1 MSMPA
6 ASALRWIED
15 APDGIVV
22 VDGAGLVRFANRA
35 SGALFGCA
43 SHDLT
48 GSNFGFPV
56 AAGES
61 TDIEIP
67 QDDGGWGL
75 AEMRV
80 AQSEWAG
87 APAYVAVLRDVTPET
102 RMRHVLQKDAD
113 LLASLV
119 QSLPVA
125 LIALA
130 SDRSVRLW
138 NPAAERMFGWRAE
151 EIVGMHCPLL
161 GSDQWPDFERLAGE
175 VAAGHVLADF
185 ETVRQTKDGER
196 LEIAL
201 HAAPLRARDGK
212 PDGLLCLMTDI
223 RERRRTEQRLQLSD
237 KVFQNTQEGIL
248 VTDGVGNIISVNP
261 AFTAVTGY
269 LPEEVMGKN
278 PSVLQSG
285 RHDGAFYGAMWSEL
299 AMTGQWQGEIW
310 NRRRN
315 GELYPEWLHIS
326 AVRDA
331 AGCVVYYVAVF
342 SDISLV
348 KENEERLHHLAHYDA
363 LTGLPNRVLFADR
376 LRHAM
381 AHAKRSGTGVGL
393 LFLDL
398 DRFKL
403 VNDTLGHRA
412 GDTLLQLAAERIAG
426 AVREQDTVARLG
438 GDEFTV
444 ILPEIAS
451 PAGAANVAEKII
463 DSLTDAF
470 QIEDKEA
477 VVGASIGIAVYPQA
491 GEDVETLVKHADIAM
506 YRAKEAGRRNYQFY
520 RPGHEGQPR
529 DIFELEHGLRRA
541 LERGEMRLVYQPQI
555 EIETGSIVALEA
567 LLRWDHPTRGE
578 IPPADFIPVAEDSGL
593 IAAIGE
599 WVLGEAC
606 RQNKAWQER
615 GLAPVRVAVNMSVRQ
630 LRNTR
635 FAERVAQILDETGLD
650 PKWLEIELT
659 ESMVMQF
666 AKDVMDTLWRLKS
679 MGIRLSIDDFGTG
692 YSSLS
697 YLKRLPVDTLKIDRS
712 FVEGLD
718 TDANDRAIS
727 NAIIAVASSLN
738 LRVVAEG
745 VETEQQLGF
754 LREHACCDAQG
765 YFFSRPLE
773 ADDAGAM
780 MRQRVH

>member
-1 MSMPA
+1 MTLP

-22 VDGAGLVRFANRA
+22 VDGDGFVRFANRA
-35 SGALFGCA
+35 SGMLFGCA
-43 SHDLT
+43 DTELT

-61 TDIEIP
+61 TEIEIP
-67 QDDGGWGL
+67 QADGGWGL

-87 APAYVAVLRDVTPET
+87 APAYVAVLRDITPSL
-102 RMRHVLQKDAD
+102 RMRQALQKEGE

-119 QSLPVA
+119 HSLPVA
-125 LIALA
+125 LIAL
-130 SDRSVRLW
+130 SPDRTVRLW

-151 EIVGMHCPLL
+151 EVLGMRCPLL
-161 GSDQWPDFERLAGE
+161 GSDQWPDFERLSGE
-175 VAAGHVLADF
+175 ISGGRVVADF

-196 LEIAL
+196 VEVAM
-201 HAAPLRARDGK
+201 HAAPLNARDGS
-212 PDGLLCLMTDI
+212 PDGLLFLMTDI
-223 RERRRTEQRLQLSD
+223 RERRRAEQRLQLSD

-269 LPEEVMGKN
+269 LPQEVMGKN
-278 PSVLQSG
+278 PSILQSG
-285 RHDGAFYGAMWSEL
+285 RHDESFYDAMWNEL
-299 AMTGQWQGEIW
+299 VVTGQWQGEIW

-315 GELYPEWLHIS
+315 GEVYPEWLHIS

-331 AGCVVYYVAVF
+331 SGCIVYYVAVF
-342 SDISLV
+342 SDISVV
-348 KENEERLHHLAHYDA
+348 KENEERLHHLAHFDA
-363 LTGLPNRVLFADR
+363 LTELPNRVLFTDR

-403 VNDTLGHRA
+403 INDTLGHRA
-412 GDTLLQLAAERIAG
+412 GDRLLQLAAERISG
-426 AVREQDTVARLG
+426 AVREQDTVACLG

-444 ILPEIAS
+444 ILPEVAG

-463 DSLTDAF
+463 DSMSRSFHL
-470 QIEDKEA
+470 EDKEL
-477 VVGASIGIAVYPQA
+477 VIGASIGIAVYPLA

-506 YRAKEAGRRNYQFY
+506 YRAKEAGRNNYQFY

-529 DIFELEHGLRRA
+529 DVFELEHGLRRA
-541 LERGEMRLVYQPQI
+541 LERDEMRLVYQPQI
-555 EIETGSIVALEA
+555 EIETGRIVALEA
-567 LLRWDHPTRGE
+567 LLRWDHPTRGD

-593 IAAIGE
+593 IGSIGE
-599 WVLGEAC
+599 WVLREAC
-606 RQNKAWQER
+606 RQNVAWQKL

-630 LRNTR
+630 LRNPR
-635 FAERVAQILDETGLD
+635 FAERVAEILDETGLA
-650 PKWLEIELT
+650 PQWLEIELT

-666 AKDVMDTLWRLKS
+666 AKEVMDILWQLKS
-679 MGIRLSIDDFGTG
+679 LGIRLSIDDFGTG

-718 TDANDRAIS
+718 TDANDQAIS
-727 NAIIAVASSLN
+727 NAIIAVANSLN

-745 VETEQQLGF
+745 VETEKQLWF
-754 LREHACCDAQG
+754 LRNHACCDAQG
-765 YFFSRPLE
+765 YFFCRPIE
-773 ADDAGAM
+773 ADEVGLM
-780 MRQRVH
+780 IRNRVH